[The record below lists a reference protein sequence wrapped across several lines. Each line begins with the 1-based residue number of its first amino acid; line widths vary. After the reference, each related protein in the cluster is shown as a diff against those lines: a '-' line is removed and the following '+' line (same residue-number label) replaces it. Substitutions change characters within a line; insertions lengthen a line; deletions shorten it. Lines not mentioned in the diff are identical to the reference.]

1 MLTPPAHR
9 RGAGPAGIAATAI
22 ALLLLRALPVSAQLS
37 PRNANYTIDARLDPV
52 ARTIDGRATLVW
64 RNLSDRPAT
73 DLRFHLYWNAWAHNR
88 STWMREAA
96 LVSYCDSV
104 RLASGAR
111 QAKRSQSRRATGL
124 RHTPNI

>member
-22 ALLLLRALPVSAQLS
+22 ALLRLLALPVSAQLS

-88 STWMREAA
+88 STWMRERRQPVANRCGA
-96 LVSYCDSV
+96 PTRCHNIWGETGSGGYPQV
-104 RLASGAR
+104 R
-111 QAKRSQSRRATGL
+111 
-124 RHTPNI
+124 N